1 MLNYPSWLCV
11 CVCVGF
17 CQLLSGHLSNL
28 GEIALEQQ
36 GFLFPDEPTD
46 APHEKVTRVKRYPIA
61 LPMYPFR
68 TLCPRELALQKLT
81 PGEFDVASPLLPG
94 NTQLNIT
101 LQRRK
106 NVTNWHRYLLPENLN
121 VNSGSV
127 AAQLEQGHWDTATQ
141 FTVSAPTEDDADAVA
156 TYDVLSVAV
165 VISDIYLEVN
175 IIPPPPPPPPSF

>member
-1 MLNYPSWLCV
+1 MV
-11 CVCVGF
+11 VCVGF

-28 GEIALEQQ
+28 GEIALEHQ

-46 APHEKVTRVKRYPIA
+46 NPHEKITRIKRYPIA

-106 NVTNWHRYLLPENLN
+106 NVTNWRPYLLPKNLN

-127 AAQLEQGHWDTATQ
+127 AAQLEQGQWDTATR
-141 FTVSAPTEDDADAVA
+141 FTVPAPTKDDADAVV
-156 TYDVLSVAV
+156 TYDVVSVAV

-175 IIPPPPPPPPSF
+175 IITPPTPPPTPPSF